1 MREIFEK
8 ALKNKKNSADYIEIR
23 TEKKETTTIHFQG
36 KKLENGALFLLINLM
51 IWKRK

>member
-36 KKLENGALFLLINLM
+36 KKLET
-51 IWKRK
+51 W